1 MSKDIQAMIYKR
13 YSNHD
18 IQKIN
23 SVKRYSSH
31 DIQKI
36 NSVKRYSSYDIQKIN
51 SVKRYSSHDIQKL
64 NSVKRYSSYDIQ
76 KINSVKRYSSHDI
89 QKIYRNWC
97 NFVTKI
103 ELKPSLKKS
112 YQRVWG
118 ILLWTFIKQR
128 YEHYNVT
135 ISITYN
141 SPCFQIFALPALWVS
156 KSVIL
161 LARNH

>member
-1 MSKDIQAMIYKR
+1 MSKDIQAM
-13 YSNHD
+13 
-18 IQKIN
+18 
-23 SVKRYSSH
+23 

-51 SVKRYSSHDIQKL
+51 SVKRYSSYDIQKL
-64 NSVKRYSSYDIQ
+64 NSVKRCSSY
-76 KINSVKRYSSHDI
+76 DI

-97 NFVTKI
+97 NFVTKT

-128 YEHYNVT
+128 YEHYDVT

-141 SPCFQIFALPALWVS
+141 SPCFQIFDLLALWIS
-156 KSVIL
+156 KSVIF